1 MTEHLPECPVAA
13 ARPGT
18 FTSCICD
25 RLRACEERVLGE
37 RDELVGV
44 TAFRAFRAGLAAA
57 REAVAALVT
66 ERELRSPSGLDIDI
80 HEALSAIDALG
91 KKDE

>member
-25 RLRACEERVLGE
+25 ALRACEERVLGD
-37 RDELVGV
+37 RDELVGL
-44 TAFRAFRAGLAAA
+44 TALRAFRAGLAAA
-57 REAVAALVT
+57 RDAVMLLAT
-66 ERELRSPSGLDIDI
+66 ERELRSPSGLEIDI
-80 HEALSAIDALG
+80 YEALDAIDALG